1 MMRSHGVNEGTMEL
15 QRKLD
20 AYLHSPGLSVGN
32 KLFFLHFVFLCKLLV
47 YPVTVFFFLVCQRC
61 TLLTYVYRAENGICY
76 VV

>member
-1 MMRSHGVNEGTMEL
+1 MMRSHGVNEGTIEL

-47 YPVTVFFFLVCQRC
+47 YTVTVFFSWYARDARFLRMYTELKMAFVM
-61 TLLTYVYRAENGICY
+61 
-76 VV
+76 